1 MRRVTAGSAAMFFC
15 LTWCFFAGSV
25 NSEAQGHKEPLF
37 TDTLYKHSLSQRWE
51 LEPATKKGTF
61 RITPYKPVYIT
72 AGRWS
77 DRPNEQPVSENP
89 DYSLSFPI
97 DLGNY
102 EAKYQLSFKVKLLQE
117 IFGKHGDLWIA
128 YTQKS
133 HWQIYNTRIS
143 RPFRETNYEPEIILN
158 FATPFSLGAV
168 RIPMMGI
175 GFNHQSNGMIL
186 PLSRSWNRI
195 IAHAGLEYNRWTLL
209 VRPWYRLPDAED
221 ENPSVIDHIGRFDA
235 TLMYDAGRSLFALT
249 GSHSLRLGNK
259 NRGQLMFDWTLRIKN
274 YLRGHVQL
282 MHGYGETLIDY
293 NHRQSTIGLGI
304 SLVEW
309 L

>member
-1 MRRVTAGSAAMFFC
+1 MKNFYSIYARKMLFVVCCFLAGQFS
-15 LTWCFFAGSV
+15 LQ
-25 NSEAQGHKEPLF
+25 AQRQKEPLF
-37 TDTLYKHSLSQRWE
+37 ADSTYIHSLSQRWE
-51 LEPATKKGTF
+51 LDSVSKRGTF

-77 DRPNEQPVSENP
+77 DKPNEQPLSENP
-89 DYSLSFPI
+89 DYSLPFPI
-97 DLGNY
+97 NLGNY
-102 EAKYQLSFKVKLLQE
+102 EAKFQLSFKVKLLQE

-133 HWQIYNTRIS
+133 HWQIYNTSIS
-143 RPFRETNYEPEIILN
+143 RPFRETNYEPEILLN
-158 FATPFSLGAV
+158 FATPFSIGNV
-168 RIPMMGI
+168 RVRMMGI
-175 GFNHQSNGMIL
+175 GFNHQSNGQIL

-195 IAHAGLEYNRWTLL
+195 IAHTALEYNKWTLY
-209 VRPWYRLPDAED
+209 VRPWYRLPDTED
-221 ENPSVIDHIGRFDA
+221 ENPSITDHVGRFDA
-235 TLMYDAGRSLFALT
+235 TLMYNAGRSLFALT

-259 NRGQLMFDWTLRIKN
+259 NWGQLLFDWTLRIKG
-274 YLRGHVQL
+274 YLRGHMQL
-282 MHGYGETLIDY
+282 LHGYGETLIDY